1 MSPDDRRVLAE
12 GLSFDDVLLW
22 PQRTEVL
29 PHECDTSTL
38 IARGIELY
46 IPLVSSPM
54 DTVTEA
60 RMAIGIAREGG
71 LGILHRNMTAEDQA
85 VEVDKVKRTEHGIIL
100 NPFFLAPDNTIEDA
114 LKIMQ
119 HYHISGVPITT
130 GSKLVGILTNRD
142 IRFEENYS
150 RKISEVMTKENLVTA
165 SEGTTLDQA
174 KATLQKH
181 KIEKLPIVD
190 DEGNLKGL
198 ITIKD
203 IEKIRQYPNATKDA
217 SGRLCVGAAIGPL
230 SNPVRRTEILVRAGV
245 DVIVI
250 DAAHGHSVGVLNALR
265 AVKEAFP
272 DLPVIAGNVATAEG
286 TRDLIEAG
294 ADGVR
299 VGLGPGSI
307 CTTRVVAGV
316 GVPQI
321 TAIMECAREAKK
333 HGVPIIAD
341 GGVRLSG
348 DITKALAAGADCC
361 MIGNLFAG
369 TDESPGDIEIFRNRS
384 YKVYRGMGS
393 IAAMKEGSSDRYM
406 VVGDAKHVPE
416 GIEGRVPYKGPLSD
430 TVLQLVGG
438 VRSGMG
444 YCGAGTIAELQAR
457 ARFVRIT
464 GSSLRESHP
473 HDILITKEAPNYSF
487 PIVDQD

>member
-230 SNPVRRTEILVRAGV
+230 SNPVRRTEILVRAG
-245 DVIVI
+245 
-250 DAAHGHSVGVLNALR
+250 
-265 AVKEAFP
+265 
-272 DLPVIAGNVATAEG
+272 
-286 TRDLIEAG
+286 G
-294 ADGVR
+294 AR
-299 VGLGPGSI
+299 
-307 CTTRVVAGV
+307 
-316 GVPQI
+316 
-321 TAIMECAREAKK
+321 
-333 HGVPIIAD
+333 
-341 GGVRLSG
+341 
-348 DITKALAAGADCC
+348 
-361 MIGNLFAG
+361 
-369 TDESPGDIEIFRNRS
+369 
-384 YKVYRGMGS
+384 
-393 IAAMKEGSSDRYM
+393 
-406 VVGDAKHVPE
+406 
-416 GIEGRVPYKGPLSD
+416 
-430 TVLQLVGG
+430 
-438 VRSGMG
+438 
-444 YCGAGTIAELQAR
+444 
-457 ARFVRIT
+457 
-464 GSSLRESHP
+464 SLRRRPQRAQSRQGGIP
-473 HDILITKEAPNYSF
+473 
-487 PIVDQD
+487 

>member
-1 MSPDDRRVLAE
+1 MSFDEHTPLSE

-22 PQRTEVL
+22 PQKTDVL
-29 PHECDTSTL
+29 PHECDTSTY
-38 IARGIELY
+38 IARGIKLY
-46 IPLVSSPM
+46 VPLVSSPM

-60 RMAIGIAREGG
+60 RMAIAIAREGG
-71 LGILHRNMTAEDQA
+71 LGILHRNMSAEEQA
-85 VEVDKVKRTEHGIIL
+85 IEVDQVKRTEHGIIL
-100 NPFFLAPDNTIEDA
+100 NPVYLSPDNTIADA

-119 HYHISGVPITT
+119 RYHISGVPITN
-130 GSKLVGILTNRD
+130 GGKLVGILTNRD
-142 IRFEENYS
+142 IRFEENYD
-150 RKISEVMTKENLVTA
+150 RKISEAMTKDKLITGPV
-165 SEGTTLDQA
+165 GTTLDQA
-174 KATLQKH
+174 KAILQKY

-190 DEGNLKGL
+190 DAGTLKGL

-203 IEKIRQYPNATKDA
+203 IEKIRQFPNATKDGN
-217 SGRLCVGAAIGPL
+217 GRLRVGAAIGPL
-230 SNPVRRTEILVRAGV
+230 SDPVKRTEALVSAGV
-245 DVIVI
+245 DVVVI
-250 DAAHGHSVGVLNALR
+250 DAAHGHSAGVINALK

-286 TRDLIEAG
+286 TKDLIEAG
-294 ADGVR
+294 ADGIR

-321 TAIMECAREAKK
+321 TAIIESAREAKK

-341 GGVRLSG
+341 GGIRLSG

-369 TDESPGDIEIFRNRS
+369 ADESPGDIEIFRNRS

-393 IAAMKEGSSDRYM
+393 IAAMRQGSSDRYAQ
-406 VVGDAKHVPE
+406 VNPSRFVPE

-430 TVLQLVGG
+430 TVHQLVGG
-438 VRSGMG
+438 IRSGMG
-444 YCGAGTIAELQAR
+444 YCGAATICELQER

-487 PIVDQD
+487 PILDQE

>member
-1 MSPDDRRVLAE
+1 MSFDECAPLLE

-22 PQRTEVL
+22 PQKTDVL
-29 PHECDTSTL
+29 PHECDTSTY
-38 IARGIELY
+38 IARGIKLY

-60 RMAIGIAREGG
+60 RMAIAIAREGG
-71 LGILHRNMTAEDQA
+71 LGILHRNVSAEEQA
-85 VEVDKVKRTEHGIIL
+85 IEVDQVKRTEHGIIL
-100 NPFFLAPDNTIEDA
+100 NPVYLSPDNTIADA

-119 HYHISGVPITT
+119 RYHISGVPITN
-130 GSKLVGILTNRD
+130 GGKLVGILTNRD
-142 IRFEENYS
+142 IRFEENYD
-150 RKISEVMTKENLVTA
+150 RKISEAMTKDKLITGPV
-165 SEGTTLDQA
+165 GTTLDQA
-174 KATLQKH
+174 KAILQKY

-190 DEGNLKGL
+190 DTGTLKGL

-203 IEKIRQYPNATKDA
+203 IEKIRQFPNATKDGN
-217 SGRLCVGAAIGPL
+217 GRLRVGAAIGPL
-230 SNPVRRTEILVRAGV
+230 SDPVKRTEALVSAGV
-245 DVIVI
+245 DVVVI
-250 DAAHGHSVGVLNALR
+250 DAAHGHSAGVINACK
-265 AVKEAFP
+265 AVKKAFP

-294 ADGVR
+294 ADGIR

-321 TAIMECAREAKK
+321 TAIIECSREAKK

-341 GGVRLSG
+341 GGIRLSG

-393 IAAMKEGSSDRYM
+393 IAAMKQGSSDRYAQ
-406 VVGDAKHVPE
+406 VNPSRFVPE

-430 TVLQLVGG
+430 TVHQLIGG
-438 VRSGMG
+438 IRSGMG
-444 YCGAGTIAELQAR
+444 YCGAATIQELQEC

-487 PIVDQD
+487 PILDQE